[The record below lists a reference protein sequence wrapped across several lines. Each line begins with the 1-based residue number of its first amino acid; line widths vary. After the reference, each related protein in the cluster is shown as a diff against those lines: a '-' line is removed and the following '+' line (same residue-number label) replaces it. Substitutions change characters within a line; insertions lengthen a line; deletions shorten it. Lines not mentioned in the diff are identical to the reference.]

1 VNRRLL
7 LVEDEDGARALLKA
21 ALTSRGLAVDAAPGV
36 DEAVAL
42 ATENPH
48 FDAVVTDVVLGSDD
62 SAGLELIPRL
72 RELSV
77 TAPIV
82 VITAFADKRRLKRAL
97 ELKVSYLL
105 EKPFSAEQ
113 LASVLARLWSENQE
127 LSHYV
132 EQALM
137 RARLTPKEGEVAR
150 LVLKGL
156 SNEEIASALSNS
168 DKTVRQHLSSVYLK
182 CGVRSRAE
190 FFHHVFPT

>member
-1 VNRRLL
+1 MSRRLL
-7 LVEDEDGARALLKA
+7 LVEDEDGARTLLAA
-21 ALTSRGLAVDAAPGV
+21 ALVSRGFTVDAAPNAG
-36 DEAVAL
+36 AAIAL
-42 ATENPH
+42 ATRSPH

-62 SAGLELIPRL
+62 SGGLELIPRL

-77 TAPIV
+77 TAPVV
-82 VITAFADKRRLKRAL
+82 VITAFADKTRLKRAI
-97 ELKVSYLL
+97 ELGVSFLL

-113 LASVLARLWSENQE
+113 LVGVLARLWSENRE
-127 LSHYV
+127 LSHFV
-132 EQALM
+132 EQALLH
-137 RARLTPKEGEVAR
+137 ARLTPKESEVAR

-156 SNEEIASALSNS
+156 SNEEIAAVLSNS

>member
-1 VNRRLL
+1 MKRRLL
-7 LVEDEDGARALLKA
+7 LVEDEEGARSLLKI
-21 ALTSRGLAVDAAPGV
+21 ALTSRGLSVDAAA
-36 DEAVAL
+36 DAEQAL
-42 ATENPH
+42 ELASRDPR
-48 FDAVVTDVVLGSDD
+48 FDAVVTDVVLGSDE

-72 RELSV
+72 RNLSV
-77 TAPIV
+77 TAPMV
-82 VITAFADKRRLKRAL
+82 VITAFADKRRLKRAI
-97 ELKVSYLL
+97 ELKVAYLL

-113 LASVLARLWSENQE
+113 LASVLGRLWSEPQE

-137 RARLTPKEGEVAR
+137 RARLTPKESEVAR

-156 SNEEIASALSNS
+156 SNEEIAGALSNS

>member
-7 LVEDEDGARALLKA
+7 LVEDEEGARTLLKA
-21 ALTSRGLAVDAAPGV
+21 ALTSRGLNVEAAADAGQ
-36 DEAVAL
+36 AL
-42 ATENPH
+42 ELAARDPR
-48 FDAVVTDVVLGSDD
+48 FDAVVTDVVLGKDEL
-62 SAGLELIPRL
+62 AGLELIPRL
-72 RELSV
+72 RDAAV
-77 TAPIV
+77 TAPMV
-82 VITAFADKRRLKRAL
+82 VITAFADKRRLKRAI
-97 ELKVSYLL
+97 ELKVAYLL

-113 LASVLARLWSENQE
+113 LVSVLSRLWNDPQE

-137 RARLTPKEGEVAR
+137 RARLTPKESEVAR